1 MGRGEAIQLFPERFR
16 AAKADGERI
25 RPGGKKKY
33 RRDMIMRGDMPPWN
47 SPAATCALA
56 AGGGKAQWQ
65 TTGNRETQSYGGYS
79 NPYWHFR

>member
-1 MGRGEAIQLFPERFR
+1 
-16 AAKADGERI
+16 
-25 RPGGKKKY
+25 
-33 RRDMIMRGDMPPWN
+33 MRGDMPPWN